1 MPAKIRLQRHGRKQ
15 RPFYHIVI
23 ADARAPRDGKF
34 IEKIGI
40 YNPMTSPAT
49 IELDRE
55 KAFEWVMVGAQPT
68 DTARAILKFKG
79 VYYKKHLQRGV
90 SKGSLSQEE
99 ADSKYQ
105 NWIAEK
111 DAKIAAR
118 FAETAQKKLDR
129 LKEISGKPKARKQI
143 VQEETKAAPATGGDG
158 KDDSS
163 KNFADSVEQ
172 TTVESFSADTG
183 NTPKETPPPAAEEK
197 PVVEEKPAETP
208 VVEEKPAE
216 TPVVEEK
223 PAETPVVEEKPVE
236 TPKEEVKAVEEKP
249 AEEVKAAPVSTTEA
263 EDDYKKIEGIG
274 PKIAE
279 LLHGAGLASFGDLAG
294 AEIDKLKGILADAG
308 SRYTMHDPGTWPQQA
323 GLAAAGKWDELKVLQ
338 DELDGGKIVDT
349 KASDSEEK

>member
-49 IELDRE
+49 IELDRD
-55 KAFEWVMVGAQPT
+55 KAFEWLMVGAQPT
-68 DTARAILKFKG
+68 NTARAILRFKG

-99 ADSKYQ
+99 ADNKYQ

-111 DAKIAAR
+111 DAKIATR

-129 LKEISGKPKARKQI
+129 LKELSGKPKARKQ
-143 VQEETKAAPATGGDG
+143 VVVEETKAAPVAGGG
-158 KDDSS
+158 NNDDANKS
-163 KNFADSVEQ
+163 FAESVEQ
-172 TTVESFSADTG
+172 TTVESVSADAG
-183 NTPKETPPPAAEEK
+183 NTPVPPPPAPVAEEK
-197 PVVEEKPAETP
+197 PAVVEEAPAP
-208 VVEEKPAE
+208 KVEEAPA
-216 TPVVEEK
+216 PKVEE
-223 PAETPVVEEKPVE
+223 A
-236 TPKEEVKAVEEKP
+236 PKEEVKAVEEKP
-249 AEEVKAAPVSTTEA
+249 AEEVKAAPVVATPAA

-279 LLHGAGLASFGDLAG
+279 LLHAAGLASFADLAS
-294 AEIDKLKGILADAG
+294 ADIDKLKGILADAG

-323 GLAAAGKWDELKVLQ
+323 DLAANGKWDELKVLQ
-338 DELDGGKIVDT
+338 DELDGGKVVG
-349 KASDSEEK
+349 SDAAPKSEEE

>member
-34 IEKIGI
+34 IEKIGV

-49 IELDRE
+49 IELDRD
-55 KAFEWVMVGAQPT
+55 KAFQWLMVGAQPT
-68 DTARAILKFKG
+68 NTARAILRFKG

-90 SKGSLSQEE
+90 AKGSLSQED

-118 FAETAQKKLDR
+118 FAESAQKKADKLVE
-129 LKEISGKPKARKQI
+129 LSGKPKARKQI
-143 VQEETKAAPATGGDG
+143 VQEEVKKAAATDGGK
-158 KDDSS
+158 KDDSNKS
-163 KNFADSVEQ
+163 FADSVEQ
-172 TTVESFSADTG
+172 TTVESVAADAG
-183 NTPKETPPPAAEEK
+183 NTPVAPPAPVVEKPAAEEK
-197 PVVEEKPAETP
+197 PAVVEAPKETP
-208 VVEEKPAE
+208 A
-216 TPVVEEK
+216 PV
-223 PAETPVVEEKPVE
+223 
-236 TPKEEVKAVEEKP
+236 EEVKAVEEKP
-249 AEEVKAAPVSTTEA
+249 VEKPAEEVKVVEEVKVAPVVADAPKA

-279 LLHGAGLASFGDLAG
+279 LLHKAGLASFSDLAS
-294 AEIDKLKGILADAG
+294 ADVDKLKGILAEAG
-308 SRYTMHDPGTWPQQA
+308 SRYTMHDPGTWPQQS

-338 DELDGGKIVDT
+338 DELDGGKV
-349 KASDSEEK
+349 AAPNDSGAKEEE

>member
-34 IEKIGI
+34 IEKIGV

-49 IELDRE
+49 IELNRE
-55 KAFEWVMVGAQPT
+55 KAFEWLMVGAQPT
-68 DTARAILKFKG
+68 NTARAILRFKG

-118 FAETAQKKLDR
+118 FAESLQKKADR
-129 LKEISGKPKARKQI
+129 LVELSGKPKARKQI
-143 VQEETKAAPATGGDG
+143 VVEEVKKSAASDGGN
-158 KDDSS
+158 KEEKKS
-163 KNFADSVEQ
+163 FADSVEQ
-172 TTVESFSADTG
+172 TTVESVSAETG
-183 NTPKETPPPAAEEK
+183 NTPVAPPAAPVAEEK
-197 PVVEEKPAETP
+197 PAVVEKPAAEEKPAETP
-208 VVEEKPAE
+208 
-216 TPVVEEK
+216 TPVTEE
-223 PAETPVVEEKPVE
+223 
-236 TPKEEVKAVEEKP
+236 KAVEEKP
-249 AEEVKAAPVSTTEA
+249 AEVVEVAPVATDAPKT

-279 LLHGAGLASFGDLAG
+279 LLHTAGLASFSDLAS
-294 AEIDKLKGILADAG
+294 ADVDKLKGILAEAG

-338 DELDGGKIVDT
+338 DELDGGKPAD
-349 KASDSEEK
+349 KSAPDSEEK